1 MTLRCWVLLAACYVP
16 VLHGVFSGVEPMFDK
31 GEAFSGAWLA
41 QTSLLIESPKVR
53 KYMTQL
59 SNPKERMMCESA
71 SFMLFQRQGNKEADI
86 ERWGGP
92 PGQTVDLF
100 DFSVLHLSSAERL
113 FNKAQRHRVAE
124 EVPALHLA
132 PRLACDPPI
141 HPPSVACTARQV
153 HAILDSLDDFYC
165 PSEACGAS
173 VRRLAEVAAVDVP
186 RPSPPPGGKGKRKRR
201 GRAGGGG
208 GSAAA
213 AAAAGNGGD
222 GGSGRRRLGVTM
234 ARTQP
239 DSKKDFGM
247 VFNQS
252 SHGGGAGGGT
262 SYTQRVADSH
272 DMQAAELR
280 LLKH

>member
-1 MTLRCWVLLAACYVP
+1 
-16 VLHGVFSGVEPMFDK
+16 MFDK

-124 EVPALHLA
+124 EVPVPL
-132 PRLACDPPI
+132 
-141 HPPSVACTARQV
+141 V
-153 HAILDSLDDFYC
+153 C
-165 PSEACGAS
+165 PW
-173 VRRLAEVAAVDVP
+173 P
-186 RPSPPPGGKGKRKRR
+186 RP
-201 GRAGGGG
+201 
-208 GSAAA
+208 
-213 AAAAGNGGD
+213 
-222 GGSGRRRLGVTM
+222 
-234 ARTQP
+234 
-239 DSKKDFGM
+239 
-247 VFNQS
+247 
-252 SHGGGAGGGT
+252 
-262 SYTQRVADSH
+262 
-272 DMQAAELR
+272 
-280 LLKH
+280 